1 MSTEPNLTANM
12 EDYLEAID
20 AIQKKKKIVRV
31 RDIAK
36 YLKVKMPSVSGALKG
51 LVKKNL
57 VNHES
62 YEYVEL
68 TSQGRQIAQEVAR
81 KHEIL
86 HRFLVEILGLD
97 KKNAQIEACNMEH
110 AIGEKALERLVR
122 FIEFVEACP
131 QGGPLCLKTFRHGM
145 ETGDFNIICPLS
157 GEKIMDSETVLN
169 ASGASENDVFI
180 RADEG
185 EIKLEGE
192 KKNVNEKSLNQLKPG
207 MKGKITKVKGQ
218 GQLHRRILDMG
229 VVRGTMVEVEK
240 VAPLGDP
247 IDIIVKGYHLS
258 LRKAEAANIFVEV
271 VE

>member
-1 MSTEPNLTANM
+1 MSTELNLTASM

-20 AIQKKKKIVRV
+20 AIQKKKKVVRV
-31 RDIAK
+31 KDIAK

-51 LVKKNL
+51 LVNKNL
-57 VNHES
+57 VDHES

-68 TSQGRQIAQEVAR
+68 TSQGRQIAKEVAR

-86 HRFLVEILGLD
+86 RRFLVEILGLD
-97 KKNAQIEACNMEH
+97 EKSAETEACQMEH
-110 AIGEKALERLVR
+110 TIGKQALERLVK
-122 FIEFVEACP
+122 FIEFVDACP
-131 QGGPLCLKTFRHGM
+131 EGGPTCLKRFRHAV
-145 ETGDFNIICPLS
+145 ETGDFNIVCPPS
-157 GEKIMDSETVLN
+157 GEKIMDSKAASN
-169 ASGASENDVFI
+169 ASDASEGDAFV
-180 RADEG
+180 RAEEG
-185 EIKLEGE
+185 EAKSEEE
-192 KKNVNEKSLNQLKPG
+192 KKRVNEKSLNQLKPG
-207 MKGKITKVKGQ
+207 MKGTITKVKGQ

-229 VVRGTMVEVEK
+229 VVRGTTVEVEK